1 MPLKKSDFFFF
12 HFEYTEKNYSID
24 SRQRKHCSC
33 TEGTQSISL
42 LHIFFVVFILYVWE
56 EVLDTAEKIVH
67 LSSKIVFACF
77 FKNLFNNLGL
87 MINYKVFN
95 ILSHLVSVS
104 ASYFCDWFS
113 CYFFLGTAA
122 QKKSL
127 SGFKK
132 KNFLEKRFSK
142 GGYFCLREK

>member
-1 MPLKKSDFFFF
+1 MPLKKSDFFF

-127 SGFKK
+127 RVLRIF
-132 KNFLEKRFSK
+132 FQEKRFSK
-142 GGYFCLREK
+142 GGLKFCLREK